1 MSAKKCAIKR
11 KICMLLVSFV
21 LLSQLSSCYYPIY
34 ENSVRKN
41 GREDLLILFTHS
53 IPFVA
58 DLDNDMT
65 GSVEIYP
72 VEADKYGR
80 TLGIL
85 QFNKKVSNCLLGEN
99 AVYCVLQ
106 SGSKKESCFYEDVC
120 CIMVENGADPSAAIE
135 QLKQD
140 NDWNR
145 PLATD
150 KCRTIP
156 IKYYTASG
164 DFDTQYG
171 YTDYRTPAC
180 NAVGW
185 PADSAWLEVLSKDGC
200 GLWLFTLL
208 RDKNDTDSPVCMIMM
223 KEDASSDPKLSVI
236 GTRLLANRSAPWVE
250 IHAFKEEMGWQFA
263 YRTVTST
270 GAS

>member
-1 MSAKKCAIKR
+1 MSAETCVAR
-11 KICMLLVSFV
+11 KTISLLLVPFL
-21 LLSQLSSCYYPIY
+21 LLSLLSGCYSPVYK
-34 ENSVRKN
+34 NSVFYN
-41 GREDLLILFTHS
+41 GRKDLLVLFTHS

-58 DLDNDMT
+58 DLDIDMT
-65 GSVEIYP
+65 GGVEIYP
-72 VEADKYGR
+72 VETDEYGR

-85 QFNKKVSNCLLGEN
+85 QFNKKKSNPLLGEN

-106 SGSKKESCFYEDVC
+106 SGGKKQSCFYEDVC
-120 CIMVENGADPSAAIE
+120 CIMVENSADPDVAIR
-135 QLKQD
+135 QLKRD
-140 NDWNR
+140 NDWDL
-145 PLATD
+145 PLAME
-150 KCRTIP
+150 KCRMIP
-156 IKYYTASG
+156 IKFGNASG
-164 DFDTQYG
+164 AFDTEYG

-180 NAVGW
+180 EAAGW
-185 PADSAWLEVLSKDGC
+185 PADSAWLDVLSKDGC

-208 RDKNDTDSPVCMIMM
+208 RDKKDTDSPVCMIMM

-236 GTRLLANRSAPWVE
+236 GARLLANRSAPWVE